1 MIKLLKYMPDQEIEA
16 NLAEPL
22 IIKHKPKLEKIFE
35 IPYNSIVLQKKKGDS
50 IKKSKLIG
58 EESDDQE
65 RCEKE

>member
-35 IPYNSIVLQKKKGDS
+35 IPYNSIVLQKKKGD
-50 IKKSKLIG
+50 
-58 EESDDQE
+58 
-65 RCEKE
+65 